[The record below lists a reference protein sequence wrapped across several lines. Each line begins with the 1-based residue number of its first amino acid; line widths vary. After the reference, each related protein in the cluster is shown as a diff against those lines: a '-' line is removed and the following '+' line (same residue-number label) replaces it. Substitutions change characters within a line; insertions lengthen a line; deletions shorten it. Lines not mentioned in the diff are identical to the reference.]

1 LFCLVE
7 DVYQNI
13 NPNAQR
19 YERLKKLSD
28 SEVIALA
35 LFQQFRGIE
44 IQYSFLRDLLRFFSH
59 LFPGV
64 VRLASSSLPRRIRKL
79 RCFLEP
85 MRRAIL
91 SDLVGSP
98 ETLLI
103 DSALLSVLYPR
114 QLGKS
119 PGFPGAA
126 WVR

>member
-1 LFCLVE
+1 VYPSIHQIREGAHLLFCLVE

-44 IQYSFLRDLLRFFSH
+44 IQCSFLRDLLRFFSH

-64 VRLASSSLPRRIRKL
+64 VDLASSSLF
-79 RCFLEP
+79 FLITP
-85 MRRAIL
+85 Q
-91 SDLVGSP
+91 D
-98 ETLLI
+98 
-103 DSALLSVLYPR
+103 
-114 QLGKS
+114 
-119 PGFPGAA
+119 
-126 WVR
+126 